1 MKTTIVASAFVAR
14 VIKFMIVKMKKFDK
28 YNMPLKVITLIV
40 VIFMIAIIPKDN
52 TTDINYNLFLQ

>member
-1 MKTTIVASAFVAR
+1 
-14 VIKFMIVKMKKFDK
+14 MIVKMKKFDK

-40 VIFMIAIIPKDN
+40 VIFMITIIPKDN

>member
-1 MKTTIVASAFVAR
+1 MKTTIVTSAFVAR

-40 VIFMIAIIPKDN
+40 VIFMIAVIPKDN